1 MGLGRFLLVGSVHLC
16 VFALA
21 GCSAGNF
28 FEEREPWRLE
38 AEVQCIDA
46 GTVKESAGIVRV
58 EAIRGPGVCGADY
71 PLRVSA
77 LGASMP
83 LGYAGELRPPTAIPG
98 AAAASQPRWPI
109 IKPGEA
115 PVAREELAPLY
126 EASPTTPRSDF
137 SPQRYESRPL
147 IDGTGGLRAPPVAH
161 TRASLREL
169 SPAVPLGPN
178 HNPQVTGAVGP
189 VAVKPAATLACP
201 MVSELERWIAG
212 SVQPAA
218 MRWFGMPVVEIKQ
231 ISAYSCR
238 GMNGNPRARISEHA
252 FGNALDIASFTLA
265 DGHIITVKNG
275 WNGLPEEQGFLRD
288 IQGAACD
295 QFNTVLAPG
304 SNVFHYD
311 HIHVDLMRRR
321 SGDRACNPGP
331 VAGEEI
337 AARAGARYAK
347 RGGDPFATG
356 ALAGRGAPPKRLHAQ
371 GERRERAL
379 PMAEPGD
386 DGEDDD

>member
-1 MGLGRFLLVGSVHLC
+1 MFSSDLFISASSRSRVAASEIFLPSASRGGSKPKC
-16 VFALA
+16 NA
-21 GCSAGNF
+21 SN
-28 FEEREPWRLE
+28 
-38 AEVQCIDA
+38 A
-46 GTVKESAGIVRV
+46 GTVKEGAGIVRV
-58 EAIRGPGVCGADY
+58 KAIRGPGMCGADY

-77 LGASMP
+77 LGESMP
-83 LGYAGELRPPTAIPG
+83 LGYAGE
-98 AAAASQPRWPI
+98 
-109 IKPGEA
+109 
-115 PVAREELAPLY
+115 V
-126 EASPTTPRSDF
+126 
-137 SPQRYESRPL
+137 
-147 IDGTGGLRAPPVAH
+147 RAPPGGH
-161 TRASLREL
+161 PRASLRER
-169 SPAVPLGPN
+169 PLGSIR
-178 HNPQVTGAVGP
+178 HPQVTGSVAP

-218 MRWFGMPVVEIKQ
+218 MRWFGMPVAEIKQ

-265 DGHIITVKNG
+265 DGRIITVKNG
-275 WNGLPEEQGFLRD
+275 WHGLPEEQGFLRD

-337 AARAGARYAK
+337 AARAGARYAR

-356 ALAGRGAPPKRLHAQ
+356 ALAGRGRRRSGCTPKVSGASGLCRWPSRVTTARMTTEH
-371 GERRERAL
+371 RRHSSR
-379 PMAEPGD
+379 
-386 DGEDDD
+386 